1 MSPRDRLRANDRR
14 FLGVAATLSDEDWA
28 APSLCDQWNN
38 HEVLAHL
45 VIGYSGALTSLAAE
59 LVRHAG
65 AFDPANADL
74 ARSLAAHKSP
84 AELLDDFARLIDR
97 PTGTGRYFPRRLLLG
112 DHITHELDMLYA
124 LDRSP
129 AIPSD
134 PLIAVL
140 NIQVALPNPFV
151 PAYRNSRG
159 LRLIATD
166 ADWTHGERG
175 PEVSGRAAELVSVL
189 GNRPRIVARLE
200 GDGVAELTARVL
212 SRQTRTGAGS

>member
-14 FLGVAATLSDEDWA
+14 FLGVAATLSDENWE

-45 VIGYSGALTSLAAE
+45 VIGYSGGMTSLVAE
-59 LVRHAG
+59 MARHAG

-74 ARSLAAHKSP
+74 ARSLAAHTCP
-84 AELLDDFARLIDR
+84 AELLDDFAHLIDR
-97 PTGTGRYFPRRLLLG
+97 PQGLGRYFPRRLLLG

-124 LDRSP
+124 LDSSP
-129 AIPSD
+129 AIPADS
-134 PLIAVL
+134 LIAVL
-140 NIQVALPNPFV
+140 NTQVALPNPFV

-159 LRLIATD
+159 IRLIATD
-166 ADWTHGERG
+166 ADWTYGERG

-189 GNRPRIVARLE
+189 GNRPKVIARLA
-200 GDGVAELTARVL
+200 GDGVAELAARVL
-212 SRQTRTGAGS
+212 NCQNRAGAGS